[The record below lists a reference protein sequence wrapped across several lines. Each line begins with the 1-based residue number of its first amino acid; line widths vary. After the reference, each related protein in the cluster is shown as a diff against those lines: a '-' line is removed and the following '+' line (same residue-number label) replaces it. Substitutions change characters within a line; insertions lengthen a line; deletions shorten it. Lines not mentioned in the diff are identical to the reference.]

1 MGIDNPQSGRLAA
14 EMMSKM
20 LPQGG
25 NIAITTSNFLED
37 DLWVKQRYDGF
48 VDYLK
53 GRSSYRILGLW
64 DTISDEKS
72 AELICQDLME
82 KHPDIS
88 GIYDISYKS
97 EAIARR
103 LVRMRRDQDIKL
115 IGFDYYDAVKPFI
128 RSSAID
134 VIIGQSLPNQA
145 YDAVKMMFYHLCYG
159 VPLVNK
165 DYNSRLDV
173 IVSSNMDYF
182 EG

>member
-1 MGIDNPQSGRLAA
+1 M
-14 EMMSKM
+14 
-20 LPQGG
+20 
-25 NIAITTSNFLED
+25 
-37 DLWVKQRYDGF
+37 
-48 VDYLK
+48 DYLK

-145 YDAVKMMFYHLCYG
+145 YDAVKMNVLP
-159 VPLVNK
+159 PLLRRAAGQQGLQFPSGRDRVQQHG
-165 DYNSRLDV
+165 LL
-173 IVSSNMDYF
+173 
-182 EG
+182 